1 MKHQVNDETLRLLRT
16 EVESVVKLRDEIDK
30 QCKQASLI
38 ASKLDAQRRVIGAA
52 HNELAKCLQTL
63 EGLEKELENP
73 IPF

>member
-1 MKHQVNDETLRLLRT
+1 MYAVGNAT
-16 EVESVVKLRDEIDK
+16 VESLRAELVKVIELRDKIEEQSK
-30 QCKQASLI
+30 MASLI
-38 ASKLDAQRRVIGAA
+38 AGKLDAQRRLIGAA